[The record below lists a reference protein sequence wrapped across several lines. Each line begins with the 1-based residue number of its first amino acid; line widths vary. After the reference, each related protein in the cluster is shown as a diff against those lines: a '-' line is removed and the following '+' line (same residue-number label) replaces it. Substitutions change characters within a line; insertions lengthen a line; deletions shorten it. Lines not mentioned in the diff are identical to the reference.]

1 MEIHRLIYIPS
12 SSIFLFM
19 MASFLIG
26 VCEKIAPYVSLA
38 GYGVLLIGTVLWIVN
53 LVKLIRQDKYLEK
66 KGIQHKENEPGLEKK
81 LGKKLVT
88 VKRARGK
95 VIIAT
100 VLQVSALVYTVGVF
114 FVIFGIRDGFSL
126 WMPIFFVIAVILGL
140 LPLRCWNDSMEL
152 YERGFSFCGDFYLYE
167 QVGYPKFCR
176 ISGRGMD
183 MMTMKLEQFSEN
195 VSYLKSVP
203 DQFTKAYM
211 NKA

>member
-1 MEIHRLIYIPS
+1 MRRLCESIPS
-12 SSIFLFM
+12 HSIFLFM
-19 MASFLIG
+19 MASFMIG
-26 VCEKIAPYVSLA
+26 VCEKNAPYVSLA
-38 GYGVLLIGTVLWIVN
+38 GCGVLLIGTVRWIAN
-53 LVKLIRQDKYLEK
+53 LMKLIRQDKYLK
-66 KGIQHKENEPGLEKK
+66 KNSIRHKKEAPCLEKK

-88 VKRARGK
+88 VQRARGK

-100 VLQVSALVYTVGVF
+100 VLQVIALVYAVVMF
-114 FVIFGIRDGFSL
+114 FVISGIHDGFSP
-126 WMPIFFVIAVILGL
+126 WMPVFLVAAVILGL

-176 ISGRGMD
+176 ISGRGMN
-183 MMTMKLEQFSEN
+183 MMTMNLEQFSEN
-195 VSYLKSVP
+195 ISYLKRVP